1 MTFPAGDPD
10 AEVMTLWRIRYWCN
24 LAFFS
29 RGSKKKHMSC
39 HPVAADLP
47 DEAAILHGKLPDEW
61 VGDDEE
67 LDEADGEAADSS
79 SGGGGGAGAGA
90 AAAASAEAG
99 PALSEA
105 SGASAASTSGDS
117 SSSDSDSDSSDS

>member
-67 LDEADGEAADSS
+67 VVHQISS
-79 SGGGGGAGAGA
+79 TYYT
-90 AAAASAEAG
+90 
-99 PALSEA
+99 LKT
-105 SGASAASTSGDS
+105 TSIANPNHVVAPRNS
-117 SSSDSDSDSSDS
+117 SFMMSVQ